1 MPLSHAA
8 RSKFNET
15 AAIEFFNKTEGLP
28 YGFHNFLFGWV
39 DTPEDNIP
47 PIIPPML
54 VPIVLSIYEDF
65 DPLTA
70 DIFLAQALNH
80 RLGTTGLNVKQVAGE
95 AARRN
100 MTLDDVMAIV
110 EVEGWEYHGIE
121 PKDGRAYVCSAYVAA
136 IY

>member
-15 AAIEFFNKTEGLP
+15 AAIEFFNKTERLP